1 MATPSG
7 AAEANAFAFR
17 VDGAAGA
24 VDVSFAD
31 DIPGARAVL
40 DDAALAG
47 AAGLPDAADSLETLR
62 LPDFAAD
69 DALAADTAPRLA
81 TRGDALPV
89 AAADDLPGFPGL
101 AAELAAGVTRCLAT
115 RDGVLTSAAVEDLPA
130 LPGFAAE
137 PPADT
142 AAVRVAAARDALPAA
157 AAAVR
162 VRAPRDLPGVA
173 RSPPRSLIGLSSRK
187 RLKAACRSRPCLAQP
202 RNATS
207 AINTGRTQCTS
218 RGRPGMCAGNS
229 SVGCGLCN
237 ACNCAVISPSRA
249 LSKPVPTRPT

>member
-7 AAEANAFAFR
+7 AVQADAFAFR

-40 DDAALAG
+40 DDAALVG
-47 AAGLPDAADSLETLR
+47 AAGLPDAADSLEIVR

-101 AAELAAGVTRCLAT
+101 AAELAADVTRCLAT
-115 RDGVLTSAAVEDLPA
+115 RDRVLTSAAVEDLPA

-137 PPADT
+137 PPADA
-142 AAVRVAAARDALPAA
+142 AAVRVATARDALPAA
-157 AAAVR
+157 AAVR
-162 VRAPRDLPGVA
+162 VRAPAPCPVWRGRRPD
-173 RSPPRSLIGLSSRK
+173 RSLV
-187 RLKAACRSRPCLAQP
+187 CP
-202 RNATS
+202 RVNA
-207 AINTGRTQCTS
+207 
-218 RGRPGMCAGNS
+218 
-229 SVGCGLCN
+229 
-237 ACNCAVISPSRA
+237 
-249 LSKPVPTRPT
+249 